1 MDERLKQRLVGAT
14 VLVALAVIFI
24 PMVLDR
30 EGLPPEEITA
40 TNIPP
45 GPEEDY
51 IAKLRPSETVY
62 EIPVLPVPVAPPS
75 APVSGPVEQPSSVAG
90 PTPRPRGVAPAS
102 PEKAGQPEVQ
112 REQET
117 PQKGSPKQSVDVHQT
132 KPPRPPPVSAHPAPE
147 PAPVSPARQPSP
159 PKPAYT
165 QTAWV
170 VQVGSF
176 ASAKNAQGLQDKLLS
191 HGFVSFIEPND
202 EGKLRVFVGPEL
214 AREQAV
220 ATLAKLEKNLQL
232 QGIVVSYP

>member
-51 IAKLRPSETVY
+51 IAKLRPSGTVY
-62 EIPVLPVPVAPPS
+62 EIPVPPPVAPPS
-75 APVSGPVEQPSSVAG
+75 TPVSGAVEQPSSVGG

-102 PEKAGQPEVQ
+102 PEKTVQPEVQ

-117 PQKGSPKQSVDVHQT
+117 PQKSSPKQSVDVRKT
-132 KPPRPPPVSAHPAPE
+132 KPPKPPPVSARPAPK
-147 PAPVSPARQPSP
+147 PAPVSSAHQPSP

-232 QGIVVSYP
+232 QGIIVSYP